1 MKKLK
6 QSGTNI
12 NLGNSCSN
20 IAYSWAKKTFNN
32 RSDGIG
38 KPLINLDG
46 AFSNILN
53 YNGTNIGISS
63 DGIGTKIELAERT
76 EIYNTIGFDLIAMIT
91 DDLIANGIEMV
102 NFTNILD
109 VDNLDENIIDS
120 LMEGLNKAA
129 NFSNVIV
136 TGGEIAE
143 LGNRINGYGDK
154 MHFNWCGSGIGILPK
169 NRSAIDGTKIKFGDV
184 IISLKSRGFRSNGF
198 SLIRKIMSDNFG
210 NNWHE
215 RSYSKDETW
224 GKKLLTPSLI
234 YTPLIKKILDA
245 TFNIKGITHVTGGG
259 IIDNLARTLKVSGKG
274 ANIENPFPPLDV
286 MKEIQKL
293 GNVPEEQAYRL
304 WNMGNGMLL
313 IVDKTEVDD
322 ILKLI
327 RSKEY
332 EAKEC
337 GKITNENVITL
348 QTNGNDPT
356 KITN

>member
-1 MKKLK
+1 MK

-12 NLGNSCSN
+12 DLGNSCSS

-32 RSDGIG
+32 RLDGIG
-38 KPLINLDG
+38 KPLTNLDG

-53 YNGTNIGISS
+53 YNGTKIGISS

-76 EIYNTIGFDLIAMIT
+76 GIYNTIGFDLIAMIA

-109 VDNLDENIIDS
+109 VDNLDEKIIDS
-120 LMEGLNKAA
+120 LMEGLNEAS

-154 MHFNWCGSGIGILPK
+154 MHFNWCGSGIGILPEG
-169 NRSAIDGTKIKFGDV
+169 RSAIDGTKIKSGDV

-198 SLIRKIMSDNFG
+198 SLIRKIMSENFG

-215 RSYSKDETW
+215 QSYNENELW
-224 GKKLLTPSLI
+224 GEKLLTPSLI
-234 YTPLIKKILDA
+234 YTPLINKI
-245 TFNIKGITHVTGGG
+245 FNAGFGIKGITHITGGG
-259 IIDNLARTLKVSGKG
+259 IVDNLARALKVSGKG
-274 ANIENPFPPLDV
+274 ANIDNLFAPLDV
-286 MKEIQKL
+286 MKKIQKL
-293 GNVPEEQAYRL
+293 GNVSEEQAYRL

-313 IVDKTEVDD
+313 IVEKTGVDN
-322 ILKLI
+322 ILNLI
-327 RSKEY
+327 RLTEY
-332 EAKEC
+332 EAKKC
-337 GKITNENVITL
+337 GEITNRNIIKIQTNTNSPQKITN
-348 QTNGNDPT
+348 
-356 KITN
+356 KI